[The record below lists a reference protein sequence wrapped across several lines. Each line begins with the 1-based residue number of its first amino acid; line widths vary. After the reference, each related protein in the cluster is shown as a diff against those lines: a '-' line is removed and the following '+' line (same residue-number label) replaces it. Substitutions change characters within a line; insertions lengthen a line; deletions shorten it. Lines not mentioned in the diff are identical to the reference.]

1 MLNRTILLLAAA
13 ALMSTGCKV
22 PGFAEIDEKMS
33 TVTERLDDLEDVV
46 ENITERDLSG
56 MSDRLGALE
65 VALGGSAQG
74 GQNAAAVLN
83 SLQDGMT
90 EMQQMLESGRDS
102 LSAAYELIES
112 AAATIDSLEDRIDA
126 LVAEVASLR
135 SARTSTGVT
144 TGPTRSSVEGSSGR
158 GGTSSGGRSG
168 STGGATR

>member
-13 ALMSTGCKV
+13 VLMSTGCKV

-56 MSDRLGALE
+56 VSDRLGALE
-65 VALGGSAQG
+65 VALGGSSAQG

-112 AAATIDSLEDRIDA
+112 AAATIDSLEDRIDDLA
-126 LVAEVASLR
+126 AEVASLR
-135 SARTSTGVT
+135 SAR
-144 TGPTRSSVEGSSGR
+144 
-158 GGTSSGGRSG
+158 
-168 STGGATR
+168 

>member
-1 MLNRTILLLAAA
+1 MLNRTVLLLAAA
-13 ALMSTGCKV
+13 VLMATGCKM

-33 TVTERLDDLEDVV
+33 TVSERLDDLEDVV

-56 MSDRLGALE
+56 VSDRLEALE
-65 VALGGSAQG
+65 IALGGSAQG
-74 GQNAAAVLN
+74 GHNAAASFN

-90 EMQQMLESGRDS
+90 EMRQMLESGRDS

-144 TGPTRSSVEGSSGR
+144 TGPTRSSTGSSPGR
-158 GGTSSGGRSG
+158 GGTSSSGRSG